1 MNRKHVGWIICCLGL
16 TAACVTSLS
25 AIAAEKKAET
35 PVAEKTAI
43 EKATDKP
50 ASDKPAP
57 SKSIGRKIEAFTAP
71 NYQGAPKKLSDLAG
85 QKITV
90 VAFLGTEC
98 PLARMYGPRLAT
110 IATEL
115 APQGVNVIGIVS
127 NVQDSA
133 EDVDRYAKD
142 CEIKFPILLDA
153 DCKLADQFGAMRTPE
168 VFVLDAENVVRYR
181 GRVDDQFG
189 VGVKRP
195 EVARRD
201 LAEAVTEL
209 LAGKPVTE
217 AETDA
222 PGCLI
227 GRPKLVAADST
238 ITYSKHIAPMLNA
251 RCVICHREGE
261 IGPFPLTSY
270 DETVGWADT
279 IAEVVDAGRM
289 PPWFASPD
297 HGKFI
302 NDSRLSDQEKETFR
316 TWAKNGCPPG
326 DVADLPPKREFPE
339 GWSIPK
345 PEVVLQMRKEPYR
358 VPATGVVGYQHF
370 VADPGFTEDKWVVA
384 SEVRPGNR
392 AVVHHVLVFLLQP
405 GDSAAMR
412 MMSGELAGA
421 YAPGAPPRQTR
432 PGVALKI
439 PAGTKILFQV
449 HYTTN
454 GKEQEDISSLGL
466 KLCDAKDVKQEVKSG
481 WAVNFAL
488 SIPPGAAN
496 HPVTSQF
503 RFQEDRVLLHLTPH
517 MHVRGKS
524 FKYEARYP
532 DGTREVLLD
541 VPNFDFNWQIDYILA
556 EPKLMPKGTL
566 LSCTATYDNS
576 AGNPSNPDP
585 TRRVRFG
592 EQTWDEMMIGWF
604 SSATLPADASK
615 ESASAVQVK

>member
-1 MNRKHVGWIICCLGL
+1 MIVSRLGKIACGVALAGLLIVAL
-16 TAACVTSLS
+16 TLNAEEPSKDAPAKAAS
-25 AIAAEKKAET
+25 A
-35 PVAEKTAI
+35 KTA
-43 EKATDKP
+43 P
-50 ASDKPAP
+50 ASAAADA
-57 SKSIGRKIEAFTAP
+57 SIGRKIEGFALRDHRGQTRELRDFTD
-71 NYQGAPKKLSDLAG
+71 NKLV
-85 QKITV
+85 V

-98 PLARMYGPRLAT
+98 PLARMYGPRL
-110 IATEL
+110 TEL
-115 APQGVNVIGIVS
+115 AAEFAPQGVAVIGVVS

-133 EDVDRYAKD
+133 DDVERYVKD
-142 CEIKFPILLDA
+142 CGITFPILIDA
-153 DCKLADQFGAMRTPE
+153 DCKLADQFKAARTPE
-168 VFVLDAENVVRYR
+168 VFLLDPERSIRYR
-181 GRVDDQFG
+181 GRVDDQYS

-195 EVARRD
+195 QVGRRD

-209 LAGKPVTE
+209 LAGKPVSQAVTE
-217 AETDA
+217 A

-227 GRPKLVAADST
+227 GRPKTVVADSS
-238 ITYSKHIAPMLNA
+238 INFSKDIAPILNA

-270 DETVGWADT
+270 EETVGWADT

-289 PPWFASPD
+289 PPWFASPE
-297 HGKFI
+297 HGKFM
-302 NDSRLSDQEKETFR
+302 NDSRMSDKEKETFR
-316 TWAKNGCPPG
+316 AWAKNGCPEG
-326 DVADLPPKREFPE
+326 DRADLPPAREFPD

-345 PEVVLQMRKEPYR
+345 PDIVIPMRAKPYH

-370 VADPGFTEDKWVVA
+370 IADPGFTEDKWVVA

-392 AVVHHVLVFLLQP
+392 AVVHHVLVFLIAP
-405 GDSAAMR
+405 GESPAMR

-454 GKEQEDISSLGL
+454 GKAQDDISSLGL

-496 HPVTSQF
+496 HPVTSQY
-503 RFQEDRVLLHLTPH
+503 RFQEDRLLLHMTPH

-532 DGTREVLLD
+532 DGTTEVLLD
-541 VPNFDFNWQIDYILA
+541 VPHFDFNWQIDYILE

-566 LSCTATYDNS
+566 LMCRATFDNS
-576 AGNPSNPDP
+576 TGNPSNPDP
-585 TRRVRFG
+585 TKRVTFG

-604 SSATLPADASK
+604 SSASLPKPESK
-615 ESASAVQVK
+615 ESASAAPAK